1 MNFQLRGK
9 VLSLIP
15 EQRFMGKSG
24 ELVRNGFVLETMEEY
39 PKRVAFSVLGEERWR
54 NMGVSVGLDCIVSF
68 DLSSREWNGR
78 YFTEASAWR
87 LSPVERTSAG
97 NEPSYAPT
105 PAPTPQVTQT
115 PFVETPSQS
124 ETPQEEEPLPF

>member
-54 NMGVSVGLDCIVSF
+54 NMSVSVGLDCIVSF

-87 LSPVERTSAG
+87 LSPVERTSEREGKNAVP
-97 NEPSYAPT
+97 ESVPT
-105 PAPTPQVTQT
+105 PA
-115 PFVETPSQS
+115 VEPSVVPESSSQPS
-124 ETPQEEEPLPF
+124 EEDDLPF